1 MSEASVQS
9 DRLRALTR
17 PGVVFGGLALVL
29 LGTALLALTTGAAS
43 VDLSGVWKDW
53 KDGTTQAAASKFVLF
68 ELRLPRVIGAILVGA
83 ILAQSGAAMQGLFRN
98 PLADPALI
106 GISAGA
112 AVGAIASMLLIPE
125 SFRAQ
130 HPLGLLQMPLAG
142 LLGGWLT
149 AVAVY
154 KTGNRGGRVSVTGM
168 LLAGIAIN
176 AFAGAVIGLF
186 IFVADDQQ
194 LRSINFWMLGS
205 LGHISWGTLAW
216 FSPLLIASMFGLCR
230 YTHALDALLI
240 GEAQAYHLGFDVRR
254 IQRAI
259 IFFIAAG
266 VGTAVAL
273 TGVIGFVGLVVPH
286 ILRLVFGPAHQ
297 VLIPASAFL
306 GGILLLLA
314 DTGARVV
321 VAPAE
326 LPVGILT
333 ALIGTPFFFFLILKN
348 RHLAV

>member
-9 DRLRALTR
+9 NRIRALAR
-17 PGVVFGGLALVL
+17 PSVVLSGLALL
-29 LGTALLALTTGAAS
+29 LVATALLALSSGAAS
-43 VDLSGVWKDW
+43 VELKGVFKDW
-53 KDGTTQAAASKFVLF
+53 IQGTDHAASASFVLF
-68 ELRLPRVIGAILVGA
+68 ELRLPRLLGAILVGA
-83 ILAQSGAAMQGLFRN
+83 VLAQSGAAMQGLFRN

-112 AVGAIASMLLIPE
+112 AVGAIASILLIPE
-125 SFRAQ
+125 SLRAQ
-130 HPLGLLQMPLAG
+130 QPFGLLQMPLAG

-176 AFAGAVIGLF
+176 AFAGAIIGLF

-205 LGHISWGTLAW
+205 LGHISWGTLTW
-216 FSPLLIASMFGLCR
+216 FSPLLILSMFGLFR

-273 TGVIGFVGLVVPH
+273 TGVIGFIGLVVPH
-286 ILRLVFGPAHQ
+286 ILRLLFGPAHQ
-297 VLIPASAFL
+297 LLIPASVLL

-314 DTGARVV
+314 DTGARVA

-348 RHLAV
+348 RHLAA